1 MKTPIHSTIFAVIA
15 LLLALV
21 LFGTAPVS
29 AQDLPV
35 VQSANP
41 MSALQGTYD
50 LPVEIQGE
58 NFGRG
63 ATVRF
68 LVNCEGLEEKPPYCY
83 EPEYDAPGVAVGKPR
98 AKGSTRLIVEVDVSE
113 DAYVGPIDI
122 LVDYGAGRKG
132 KGTTLFSVQSKDSTQ
147 PNDCMFDFEGY
158 FADGAN
164 DGVYSDGLGPYVAG
178 GGKGM
183 RLDTNGSQK
192 LERRNDT
199 RFLTIDFSRSGYC
212 SPDGDL
218 PTDPSN
224 PAGAAGFCLEEK
236 GVDMRIEH
244 QVQEPQGLCSIV
256 PYNAAL
262 PPNDYSMLQSV
273 GIQFEGGPVATPL
286 LEEFILNGG
295 GGSTEPNG
303 IKLNYGCQGPRI
315 DEADY
320 DLANRVLI
328 TRMDEYT
335 WLFEGDSPCLTTQL
349 GNIMRYVDGE
359 QAGEPVTLDM
369 PFALCIVDDNA
380 PGDWFKDQDP
390 CGFLQ

>member
-1 MKTPIHSTIFAVIA
+1 MKTPIHSNILAVISV
-15 LLLALV
+15 LLTV
-21 LFGTAPVS
+21 FVFGAAPVS
-29 AQDLPV
+29 AQDLPI

-41 MSALQGTYD
+41 ISALQGTFD
-50 LPVEIQGE
+50 LGVEIQGE

-63 ATVRF
+63 AVVRF
-68 LVNCEGLEEKPPYCY
+68 LVNCDKVAQEPKPDYC
-83 EPEYDAPGVAVGKPR
+83 DAPAWGVSVGPAK
-98 AKGSTRLIVEVDVSE
+98 AKGSTKLNVKIDVSDE
-113 DAYVGPIDI
+113 AYVGPIDI
-122 LVDYGAGRKG
+122 EVELYGRKG
-132 KGTTLFSVQSKDSTQ
+132 KGTTLFSVEAKDSTQ

-158 FADGAN
+158 FADAQG

-178 GGKGM
+178 GGTGM

-192 LERRNDT
+192 LERKNDT

-212 SPDGDL
+212 SPEGVL

-244 QVQEPQGLCSIV
+244 QVQEPQGLCSIA
-256 PYNAAL
+256 PYNATSQ
-262 PPNDYSMLQSV
+262 PGDYSMLQSM

-315 DEADY
+315 DPDDY
-320 DLANRVLI
+320 DLENRVLI

-349 GNIMRYVDGE
+349 GNIMRD
-359 QAGEPVTLDM
+359 QAGSPVTLYM
-369 PFALCIVDDNA
+369 PFALCIVDVNA
-380 PGDWFKDQDP
+380 PEGWFENNDP
-390 CGFLQ
+390 CSWGP